1 MKSICI
7 LLTDHQSINDL
18 ILLKSYNRLKK
29 NRLHKIYFIGDK
41 KKFKNAFNISKKIK
55 NIFFLN
61 IQKKISNFEYLNKIT
76 DCGIDLFNK
85 RKINFLINMP
95 LNKSRYLGSKF
106 EGFTEFFS
114 YKIDKKKTMEN
125 MLLYNKNFSV
135 CPLTTHVE
143 IRNIEKLI
151 TKKRIV
157 KTVLNIKN
165 FFTKNNKKINIEILG
180 LNPHAGKDFKN
191 NTIEKKIIMP
201 AIKTLNKSKKFVSG
215 PKSAD
220 TAFEKPNGKVYL
232 GMYHDQ
238 VLIPFKTINKFDGI
252 NITIGKKLIRMS
264 PDHGTGENIKA
275 KNKINNKSFLN
286 CINFCETY

>member
-1 MKSICI
+1 
-7 LLTDHQSINDL
+7 
-18 ILLKSYNRLKK
+18 
-29 NRLHKIYFIGDK
+29 
-41 KKFKNAFNISKKIK
+41 
-55 NIFFLN
+55 
-61 IQKKISNFEYLNKIT
+61 
-76 DCGIDLFNK
+76 
-85 RKINFLINMP
+85 
-95 LNKSRYLGSKF
+95 
-106 EGFTEFFS
+106 
-114 YKIDKKKTMEN
+114 
-125 MLLYNKNFSV
+125 MLLYNRNFSV

-143 IRNIEKLI
+143 IKNIEKLI
-151 TKKRIV
+151 TKNRIV

-165 FFTKNNKKINIEILG
+165 FFIKKNKKINIEILG

-191 NTIEKKIIMP
+191 DTIEKKIIIP

-220 TAFEKPNGKVYL
+220 TAFEKPNGRVYL

-264 PDHGTGENIKA
+264 PDHGTGENIKK